1 MNPHTPVYMR
11 QARRRQRYIE
21 WCILAVIVIIIAIA
35 GRYVIGPFVYW
46 IAEII
51 T

>member
-1 MNPHTPVYMR
+1 MRRHVPVYMQR
-11 QARRRQRYIE
+11 ARRSHKYME
-21 WCILAVIVIIIAIA
+21 WAMLAVIVIIIAIA
-35 GRYVIGPFVYW
+35 GRYVIGPFVVW